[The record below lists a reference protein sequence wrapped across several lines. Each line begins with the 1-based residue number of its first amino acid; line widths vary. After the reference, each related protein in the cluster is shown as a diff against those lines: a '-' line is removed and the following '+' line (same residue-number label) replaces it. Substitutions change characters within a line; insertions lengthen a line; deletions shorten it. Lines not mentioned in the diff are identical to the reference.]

1 MISEFHYRIPW
12 RSSSPHPGGHAS
24 RLEGG
29 QDEFLGL
36 IPFVSHPHAR
46 QIDFK
51 ASLKDPFEQLIVRS
65 YRQRS
70 QVAVTVIADL
80 SASMGFQGVADKKAL
95 LAQFSVSVAWTVYRQ
110 GDRFGLMGGASS
122 LNEDLSVPCR
132 YYKGGVPHLFERLLS
147 APRMGQGIDGL
158 RVAASRLGRQRS
170 LVFLVSDFHY
180 SASTLDQL
188 LDELGHHD
196 VVPIV
201 LWDSLEYENLP
212 RFGLVVLKDPET
224 FETRRLL
231 MRPSLREAF
240 RRRFE
245 ERRTALEYRFRER
258 GRRPFFLIDHF
269 DPDHLTRYFLQ
280 AE

>member
-1 MISEFHYRIPW
+1 LISEFYYRVPW

-29 QDEFLGL
+29 QDEFSGL
-36 IPFVSHPHAR
+36 VPFVSHSHTR
-46 QIDFK
+46 QIDFR

-95 LAQFSVSVAWTVYRQ
+95 LAQFSVSAAWAAYRQ

-122 LNEDLSVPCR
+122 LNEGLSLPCR
-132 YYKGGVPHLFERLLS
+132 YYKGGVPDLYERLLS
-147 APRMGQGIDGL
+147 APRVEKGIDGL
-158 RVAASRLGRQRS
+158 KLAARRLGRQRS

-180 SASTLDQL
+180 SASVLDQL
-188 LDELGHHD
+188 LNELSHHD

-212 RFGLVVLKDPET
+212 RFGLVVLQDPET

-231 MRPSLREAF
+231 MRPSLRETF
-240 RRRFE
+240 RKRFE
-245 ERRTALEYRFRER
+245 EQRTALEHRFRER

-269 DPDHLTRYFLQ
+269 DPDQLTRYFLQ